1 MVSIQMAGMVVI
13 IVRSLMVAIVTYLA
27 VLEDP
32 EIDVMVQIIMAVMA
46 GAAAAS

>member
-1 MVSIQMAGMVVI
+1 MVSIQMAGMVVP
-13 IVRSLMVAIVTYLA
+13 IVLLPWEAIVTYLA
-27 VLEDP
+27 VLEEP